1 MSEHSHL
8 GGSPGVHLPPGT
20 TPPVSSFVDPAFA
33 AAQRAIVDKAGVL
46 SFDTGDRIGNIES
59 AAGIFA
65 DERVFYQRYAN
76 CTIYFGPRTGAYE
89 IHGGIRDKYDSVGGL
104 DLLGVP
110 VTDESPCVDGRGRYN
125 HFDKDGSIFWHP
137 DTGPFWIR
145 GALREEWRRRG
156 WERGPHGYPMRDTFA
171 PTPEQSVVFFQSG
184 AL

>member
-8 GGSPGVHLPPGT
+8 GGSPGAHLPPGT
-20 TPPVSSFVDPAFA
+20 TAPVSSFVDPAFA
-33 AAQRAIVDKAGVL
+33 AAQRAIVDKAGAL

-137 DTGPFWIR
+137 DTGPFW
-145 GALREEWRRRG
+145 
-156 WERGPHGYPMRDTFA
+156 
-171 PTPEQSVVFFQSG
+171 
-184 AL
+184 